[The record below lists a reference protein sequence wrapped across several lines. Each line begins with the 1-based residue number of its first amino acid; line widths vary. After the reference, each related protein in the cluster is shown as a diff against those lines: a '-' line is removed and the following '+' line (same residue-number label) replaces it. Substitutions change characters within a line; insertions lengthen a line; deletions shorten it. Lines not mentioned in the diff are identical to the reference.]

1 MIDFEDE
8 NQFVLMSEGILL
20 VRVLYLKKDPVD
32 PDKGWIVRSLNSKIT
47 PFELCCVPR
56 SRLSPAAQ
64 NLVYAP
70 ERLKK
75 YSSLW

>member
-8 NQFVLMSEGILL
+8 NQFVLMPGGLLL

-32 PDKGWIVRSLNSKIT
+32 PDKVWIVRGLNSKTT

-56 SRLSPAAQ
+56 SVLSPAAQ
-64 NLVYAP
+64 NLIYAP

-75 YSSLW
+75 YRSLW